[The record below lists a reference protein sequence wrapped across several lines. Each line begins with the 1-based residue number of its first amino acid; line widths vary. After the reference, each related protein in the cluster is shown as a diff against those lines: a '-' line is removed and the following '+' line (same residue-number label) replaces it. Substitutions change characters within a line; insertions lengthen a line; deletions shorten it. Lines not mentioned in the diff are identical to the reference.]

1 MSKVIWTTH
10 LRERLKQRGLNPD
23 WVDTAV
29 RFPDEV
35 QSSSTTNSN
44 KHIKII
50 GGYKIVAAVKRQ
62 GSDWIITSAW
72 WNPVS
77 TIGRPASGPG
87 YPPKDKRFFLE
98 KWVDSGLRSLEKFFK
113 KKNTTL

>member
-10 LRERLKQRGLNPD
+10 LRDRLKQRGLNPD

-35 QSSSTTNSN
+35 QKSSTTNSD
-44 KHIKII
+44 KHIKVIN
-50 GGYKIVAAVKRQ
+50 GYKIVAAVKRQ

-72 WNPVS
+72 WNPTSGS
-77 TIGRPASGPG
+77 TLSK
-87 YPPKDKRFFLE
+87 KDSRFFLE
-98 KWVDSGLRSLEKFFK
+98 KWIDAGLRALEKFFRSQP
-113 KKNTTL
+113 

>member
-1 MSKVIWTTH
+1 MGKVIWTNH
-10 LRERLKQRGLNPD
+10 LFDRIKDRGLNPS

-35 QSSSTTNSN
+35 RQSSTTNSK

-50 GGYKIVAAVKRQ
+50 NGYKIVAAVKRQ

-72 WNPVS
+72 WNPVYGS
-77 TIGRPASGPG
+77 HTVQKQNRSFIERII
-87 YPPKDKRFFLE
+87 YKFVVYLE
-98 KWVDSGLRSLEKFFK
+98 KLITRK
-113 KKNTTL
+113 K

>member
-10 LRERLKQRGLNPD
+10 LRERIKQRGLNPD
-23 WVDTAV
+23 LVEAAV

-35 QSSSTTNSN
+35 QKSSTTDSH

-50 GGYKIVAAVKRQ
+50 HGFKIIAAVKRQ

-72 WNPVS
+72 WNSVGTS
-77 TIGRPASGPG
+77 TAI
-87 YPPKDKRFFLE
+87 KDNRFFLE
-98 KWVDSGLRSLEKFFK
+98 KWVDKILRSPESLLKSK
-113 KKNTTL
+113 K